1 MTLVLLSCTSPGPDV
16 RAPSPSASPGSPS
29 ASARSSERRGDA
41 SGFLVTVGDIACAPG
56 TPKTRVECHHAGTA
70 ALLERGGPLG
80 GDDLAAVLLL
90 GDIQYEQGTREEYRS
105 FDQTWGRV
113 LARTRARVLP
123 VTGNHEYLNE
133 GIPPPGCDLITG
145 DRQACG
151 FWAYFARSTDL
162 LDDGDAQYVVSFG
175 DDDAHPLVVIVLD
188 VGRCEFVPETCGP
201 QGPVVRYL
209 SGVLAD
215 PAVNPPEACTV
226 VAWHQARWS
235 ELGHGDLS
243 FVDPVWRALFRTPP
257 DRRPD
262 LVLNGHD
269 HVYQRFPPLGP
280 NGEPDRTGIVEIVVG
295 TGGRSIAGLPWA
307 IPTPGELEAID
318 ASSFGVLRVDRDG
331 DRAALTTAFVT
342 ERGQTRDRAVHH
354 CRG

>member
-1 MTLVLLSCTSPGPDV
+1 
-16 RAPSPSASPGSPS
+16 
-29 ASARSSERRGDA
+29 
-41 SGFLVTVGDIACAPG
+41 
-56 TPKTRVECHHAGTA
+56 VECHHGGTA

-80 GDDLAAVLLL
+80 GDDVVAVLLL
-90 GDIQYEQGTREEYRS
+90 GDTQYEQGTPEEYRS
-105 FDQTWGRV
+105 FDETWGRA
-113 LARTRARVLP
+113 LARGRARVLP
-123 VTGNHEYLNE
+123 VTGDNEYLNE
-133 GIPPPGCDLITG
+133 GVPPPGCDLVAG

-151 FWAYFARSTDL
+151 FSAYFARFSDL
-162 LDDGDAQYVVSFG
+162 LGDGDAQYVASFG
-175 DDDAHPLVVIVLD
+175 VDDAHPLVVIALD
-188 VGRCEFVPETCGP
+188 VGRCEFVPEACGP
-201 QGPVVRYL
+201 EGPVVRYL

-215 PAVNPPEACTV
+215 PLANPPEACTV

-235 ELGHGDLS
+235 EMGHGDLS
-243 FVDPVWRALFRTPP
+243 FVDPVWRALFRTSPAQ
-257 DRRPD
+257 RPD

-269 HVYQRFPPLGP
+269 HAYQRFPPLGP

-331 DRAALTTAFVT
+331 DRAALTTSFVT
-342 ERGQTRDRAVHH
+342 EQGQARDRTVHR